1 MAIALTPFRGF
12 CGFRPLAQINCFL
25 STIPE
30 LTTLL
35 GPASQT
41 FQESFAKSP
50 LDGKMALKE
59 LFTALMNSKPKDI
72 ATQAELLIFRAK
84 KNGFGDDEGLAKLVV
99 ELNSQFPQDVGL
111 FCVFFLNFV

>member
-1 MAIALTPFRGF
+1 
-12 CGFRPLAQINCFL
+12 
-25 STIPE
+25 
-30 LTTLL
+30 
-35 GPASQT
+35 
-41 FQESFAKSP
+41 
-50 LDGKMALKE
+50 MALKE

-111 FCVFFLNFV
+111 FCVFFLNFVRLNPGEALFLRARDVHAYISGGNLPSKISRG